1 MAHGG
6 NRKTGK
12 RSLLHPL
19 WRRLSQRIAP
29 QVRGELAAALGVEL
43 GRHFNEHLRAQLNDQ
58 VKAIVAQELEAQVAS
73 IIARDLPRQLEAIIA
88 RDLPGQVE
96 QLTEPARSRQQAEMY
111 RLNQIVAGSVA
122 GDYMRASNALARDF
136 LHPEYLE
143 FSRLSNTPVHLHRK
157 FWEWAFIYQRLRQ
170 AGVLRPGMRGLVFGV
185 GAEKLPSFFAKL
197 GAGITATDAPIGQN
211 WNLGGEPSDQ
221 KTALFDPAII
231 DRQSFDERV
240 SFEHCDMNDIPGHL
254 RDYDFCWSSCCFEH
268 LGSLQNGI
276 DFVVNSVERTLK
288 VGGVA
293 VHTTEFNLSSD
304 EDTLDSGVTVVY
316 RKRDLERLRR
326 ILEERGHWVE
336 PLRIEPGDLPPDYFV
351 DLPPY
356 GSDPHL
362 KLRIGAYVTTSV
374 GLMARRGR

>member
-1 MAHGG
+1 
-6 NRKTGK
+6 
-12 RSLLHPL
+12 
-19 WRRLSQRIAP
+19 
-29 QVRGELAAALGVEL
+29 
-43 GRHFNEHLRAQLNDQ
+43 
-58 VKAIVAQELEAQVAS
+58 
-73 IIARDLPRQLEAIIA
+73 
-88 RDLPGQVE
+88 
-96 QLTEPARSRQQAEMY
+96 
-111 RLNQIVAGSVA
+111 
-122 GDYMRASNALARDF
+122 
-136 LHPEYLE
+136 
-143 FSRLSNTPVHLHRK
+143 
-157 FWEWAFIYQRLRQ
+157 
-170 AGVLRPGMRGLVFGV
+170 
-185 GAEKLPSFFAKL
+185 
-197 GAGITATDAPIGQN
+197 
-211 WNLGGEPSDQ
+211 
-221 KTALFDPAII
+221 
-231 DRQSFDERV
+231 
-240 SFEHCDMNDIPGHL
+240 MNDIPGHL